1 MDKVD
6 RVAALASPA
15 VGALLT
21 AGAHLGRIV
30 FSSVVI
36 ALTIIVISVVYNL
49 FFHPLRQYPGP
60 LFARASGLWGFY
72 LNLQGRRAHE
82 IVKAHQRYGRV
93 VRVAP
98 NLLSFSS
105 PEAVREIYMNP
116 KFTKA
121 SRFYIAKHI
130 FNEDMLLTFRDPHRH
145 RQRRKLLSRG
155 FSQAALVEF
164 EPHITEK
171 IGLLLDHWA
180 RLSKETDK
188 PIDVYPW
195 AHMLGFDIIYHLM
208 FGIDPE
214 SVKTG
219 KESKVMPWLRAW
231 RPTFNYKEMVPPLE
245 RYGPYIPG
253 RVGRYFRLVRQW
265 KDYAMNI
272 VRDCRE
278 SGTKTPF
285 LSRVLGGVDES
296 LGRPLTD
303 SELAEECMGGMFG
316 GSGTTANTFVYA
328 LWGVLSNPS
337 IAERLRAEIDEAFP
351 HLNEVPDSITCA
363 QLPFL
368 NAVLSETLRRYPTIT
383 GLLPREAQEDT
394 IVDGMQVPKG
404 ANVATGNLTVHLDK
418 TAFPDPLSFNPDRW
432 LSADGAPHHAL
443 VPFSVGPRK
452 CIGMNLAELELRVW
466 IAAFFKRFNAKL
478 NESMTDEDMD
488 IYDSF
493 SASPRGGR
501 LLVWLEERQR

>member
-1 MDKVD
+1 MT
-6 RVAALASPA
+6 RLASLPA
-15 VGALLT
+15 FAHLIRASLSLIALFLLT
-21 AGAHLGRIV
+21 TAFL
-30 FSSVVI
+30 
-36 ALTIIVISVVYNL
+36 ALYNL
-49 FFHPLRQYPGP
+49 FLHPLRQYPGP
-60 LFARASGLWGFY
+60 FLARVSGLWGFY
-72 LNLQGRRAHE
+72 LNLHGRRAHE
-82 IVKAHQRYGRV
+82 IVKAHQRYGHV

-98 NLLSFSS
+98 NLLSFSN
-105 PEAVREIYMNP
+105 PEVVREIYMNP

-171 IGLLLDHWA
+171 IDLLLNHWA
-180 RLSKETDK
+180 RLARETNK

-195 AHMLGFDIIYHLM
+195 AHMLGFDVIYHLM

-231 RPTFNYKEMVPPLE
+231 RPTFNYKEMVPPLKQ
-245 RYGPYIPG
+245 YGPYIPG
-253 RVGRYFRLVRQW
+253 KIGGYFRLVRTW
-265 KDYAMNI
+265 KNYAMDI
-272 VRDCRE
+272 VRDCHE
-278 SGTKTPF
+278 TGTKTPF

-328 LWGVLSNPS
+328 LWGILRDAS
-337 IAERLRAEIDEAFP
+337 IVERLRAELDEAFP
-351 HLNEVPDSITCA
+351 DQDTVPDSV
-363 QLPFL
+363 LPYL

-394 IVDGMQVPKG
+394 IIDGIRVPKG
-404 ANVATGNLTVHLDK
+404 TNVATGNLTIHLNGS
-418 TAFPDPLSFNPDRW
+418 TFPDPLTFNPDRW
-432 LSADGAPHHAL
+432 LAPDAPHHAL
-443 VPFSVGPRK
+443 VPFSIGPRK

-466 IAAFFKRFNAKL
+466 LAMFFKRFDARL
-478 NESMTDEDMD
+478 DESMTEGDMD

-493 SASPRGGR
+493 SASPKGGR
-501 LLVWLEERQR
+501 LRVRLVERGR

>member
-1 MDKVD
+1 M
-6 RVAALASPA
+6 AIINYFSTLIPPLPYALPPA
-15 VGALLT
+15 VAK
-21 AGAHLGRIV
+21 H
-30 FSSVVI
+30 
-36 ALTIIVISVVYNL
+36 
-49 FFHPLRQYPGP
+49 PGP
-60 LFARASGLWGFY
+60 FLACASSLWGFY

-98 NLLSFSS
+98 NLLSFSN
-105 PEAVREIYMNP
+105 PQAVREIYMNP
-116 KFTKA
+116 NFTKS

-164 EPHITEK
+164 EPQIADK
-171 IGLLLDHWA
+171 INLLLRHWG
-180 RLSKETDK
+180 RLAQENN

-208 FGIDPE
+208 FGIDPQ

-231 RPTFNYKEMVPPLE
+231 RPTFNYKEMVPPLGQ
-245 RYGPYIPG
+245 YGPYIPG
-253 RVGRYFRLVRQW
+253 RVGSYFRLVQKW
-265 KDYAMNI
+265 KNYAMDI

-278 SGTKTPF
+278 TGTKTPF

-328 LWGVLSNPS
+328 LWGIIRDAS
-337 IAERLRAEIDEAFP
+337 IVNRLREELDEAFP
-351 HLNEVPDSITCA
+351 DPDIVPDSVTCA

-383 GLLPREAQEDT
+383 GLLPREAQEDV
-394 IVDGMQVPKG
+394 IVDGICIPKG
-404 ANVATGNLTVHLDK
+404 ANVATGNLTVHLDE
-418 TAFPDPLSFNPDRW
+418 TSFPDPLTFNPDRW
-432 LSADGAPHHAL
+432 LASDAPRDAL
-443 VPFSVGPRK
+443 VPFSVGARK

-466 IAAFFKRFNAKL
+466 LAAFFKRFDARLDK
-478 NESMTDEDMD
+478 SMTENDMD

-501 LLVWLEERQR
+501 LLVWLEKRRR